1 MLQLSRPF
9 TFRIKIILSDGSK
22 MEKAEFIQI
31 RRFILKL
38 GKMLH
43 KYGSPSFRLEAYLT
57 EVATYLGVHAS
68 FISTP
73 TSLTI
78 VLWSDRHEDEYNHS
92 ARMLPGELDMNS
104 LSRTDELAQQVL
116 SGEITLTQAD
126 KHLDEIDA
134 MPSPYNKAL
143 TGAAFGLSTSAFAML
158 MGAGW
163 IEIIWSGVLGVLVY
177 FWTLWAL
184 RSRRVGLM
192 LEPVASFSV
201 GLLATAIN
209 YYFAGGLNVWLI
221 ILSSLIILVPGLSL
235 TMGLAELSSRNM
247 VSGTARVMDAI
258 MQLFKLYFGAFL
270 GISLGYQL
278 FGQQEL
284 QVAETLPFWVNWLG
298 VFMLSIGLVAIFRT
312 RLKHVPWAIASTFIA
327 YSASTWS
334 SFYLDNGLGAFVGAF
349 ALGVFA
355 NVFSRLVNAPSTIA
369 AMHGLIV
376 LVPGSKTYI
385 GLNSFISGE
394 YIVKAD
400 HIGQETFMILM
411 SLVAGLIFA
420 NVVMPTRKVL

>member
-1 MLQLSRPF
+1 MDTL
-9 TFRIKIILSDGSK
+9 
-22 MEKAEFIQI
+22 EFIQI

-57 EVATYLGVHAS
+57 EIATHFGLHAS
-68 FISTP
+68 FNSTP
-73 TSLTI
+73 TTLSI

-92 ARMLPGELDMNS
+92 ARMQPGELDMNS
-104 LSRTDELAQQVL
+104 LSRTDELAYQLL
-116 SGEITLTQAD
+116 SGDISLAEAD
-126 KHLDEIDA
+126 KHLDEIDV
-134 MPSPYNKAL
+134 MPSPYGKSL
-143 TGAAFGLSTSAFAML
+143 TGVAFSLSTSAFAML

-163 IEIIWSGVLGVLVY
+163 SEIIYSGLLGGMVY

-184 RSRRVGLM
+184 RSKRVNLM

-201 GLLATAIN
+201 GFMACVIN
-209 YYFAGGLNVWLI
+209 HYSSSGFNIWLI

-235 TMGLAELSSRNM
+235 TIGLAEISSRNL
-247 VSGTARVMDAI
+247 VSGTARVMDAT

-270 GISLGYQL
+270 GVSLGYQL

-284 QVAETLPFWVNWLG
+284 AMAVTLPFWVNWLG
-298 VFMLSIGLVAIFRT
+298 VFMLSVGLVAIFRT
-312 RLKHVPWAIASTFIA
+312 PMKHVPWAITSTFIA
-327 YSASTWS
+327 YAASTWS
-334 SFYLDNGLGAFVGAF
+334 SSYLENGLGAFVGAF

-355 NVFSRLVNAPSTIA
+355 NMFARIANAPSTIV
-369 AMHGLIV
+369 AMPGLLV

-385 GLNSFISGE
+385 GLNSFISGQD
-394 YIVKAD
+394 IIKTD
-400 HIGQETFMILM
+400 HLAQETFLILM

-420 NVVMPTRKVL
+420 NVVMPSRKSL

>member
-1 MLQLSRPF
+1 MDKF
-9 TFRIKIILSDGSK
+9 
-22 MEKAEFIQI
+22 EFIEI

-57 EVATYLGVHAS
+57 EIATHFGLHAS
-68 FISTP
+68 FNSTP
-73 TSLTI
+73 TTLSI

-92 ARMLPGELDMNS
+92 ARMQPGELDMNS
-104 LSRTDELAQQVL
+104 LSCTDELVHELLAGDISL
-116 SGEITLTQAD
+116 SKASER
-126 KHLDEIDA
+126 LDEIDV
-134 MPSPYNKAL
+134 MPSPYGKTL
-143 TGAAFGLSTSAFAML
+143 TGIAFSLSTSAFAML

-163 IEIIWSGVLGVLVY
+163 LEIVYSGLLGLMVY
-177 FWTLWAL
+177 FWTLWAGY
-184 RSRRVGLM
+184 SKRVNQM
-192 LEPVASFSV
+192 LEPIASFSV
-201 GLLATAIN
+201 GFVACAISQYTSYGFN
-209 YYFAGGLNVWLI
+209 IWLI

-247 VSGTARVMDAI
+247 VSGTARIMDAT

-284 QVAETLPFWVNWLG
+284 AQAVTLPFWVNWLG
-298 VFMLSIGLVAIFRT
+298 VLMLSVGLVAIFRT
-312 RLKHVPWAIASTFIA
+312 RLKHVPFAIASTFIA
-327 YSASTWS
+327 YAVSTWS
-334 SFYLDNGLGAFVGAF
+334 SSYLENGLGAFVGAF

-355 NVFSRLVNAPSTIA
+355 NGFSRIANAPSTIVA
-369 AMHGLIV
+369 VHGLIV

-385 GLNSFISGE
+385 GLNSFISGQDIIKTE
-394 YIVKAD
+394 
-400 HIGQETFMILM
+400 HIGQETFLILM

>member
-1 MLQLSRPF
+1 MDTL
-9 TFRIKIILSDGSK
+9 
-22 MEKAEFIQI
+22 EFIQI

-57 EVATYLGVHAS
+57 EIATHFGLHAS
-68 FISTP
+68 FNSTP
-73 TSLTI
+73 TTLSI

-92 ARMLPGELDMNS
+92 ARMQPGELDMNS
-104 LSRTDELAQQVL
+104 LSRTDELAYQLL
-116 SGEITLTQAD
+116 SGDISLAEAD
-126 KHLDEIDA
+126 KHLDEIDV
-134 MPSPYNKAL
+134 MPSPYGKSL
-143 TGAAFGLSTSAFAML
+143 TGVAFGLSTSAFAML

-163 IEIIWSGVLGVLVY
+163 SEIIYSGLLGGMVY

-184 RSRRVGLM
+184 RSKRVNLM

-201 GLLATAIN
+201 GFMACVIN
-209 YYFAGGLNVWLI
+209 HYSSSGFNIWLI

-235 TMGLAELSSRNM
+235 TIGLAELSSRNL
-247 VSGTARVMDAI
+247 VSGTARVMDAT

-270 GISLGYQL
+270 GVSLGYQL

-284 QVAETLPFWVNWLG
+284 AMAVTLPFWVNWLG
-298 VFMLSIGLVAIFRT
+298 VFMLSVGLVAIFRT
-312 RLKHVPWAIASTFIA
+312 PMKHVPWAITSTFIA
-327 YSASTWS
+327 YAASTWS
-334 SFYLDNGLGAFVGAF
+334 SSYLENGLGAFVGAF

-355 NVFSRLVNAPSTIA
+355 NIFSRIANAPSTIV
-369 AMHGLIV
+369 AMPGLIV

-385 GLNSFISGE
+385 GLNSFISGQD
-394 YIVKAD
+394 IIKTD
-400 HIGQETFMILM
+400 HIAQETFLILM

-420 NVVMPTRKVL
+420 NVVMPSRKSL

>member
-1 MLQLSRPF
+1 MNTL
-9 TFRIKIILSDGSK
+9 
-22 MEKAEFIQI
+22 EFIQI

-57 EVATYLGVHAS
+57 EIATHFGLHAS
-68 FISTP
+68 FNSTP
-73 TSLTI
+73 TTLSI

-92 ARMLPGELDMNS
+92 ARMQPGELDMNS
-104 LSRTDELAQQVL
+104 LSRTDELAYQLL
-116 SGEITLTQAD
+116 SGDISLAEAD
-126 KHLDEIDA
+126 KHLDEIDV
-134 MPSPYNKAL
+134 MPSPYGKSL
-143 TGAAFGLSTSAFAML
+143 TGVAFSLSTSAFAML

-163 IEIIWSGVLGVLVY
+163 SEIIYSGLLGGMVY

-184 RSRRVGLM
+184 RSKRVNLM

-201 GLLATAIN
+201 GFMACVIN
-209 YYFAGGLNVWLI
+209 HYSSSGFNIWLI

-235 TMGLAELSSRNM
+235 TIGLAELSSRNL
-247 VSGTARVMDAI
+247 VSGTARVMDAT

-270 GISLGYQL
+270 GVSLGYQL

-284 QVAETLPFWVNWLG
+284 AIAVTLPFWVNWLG
-298 VFMLSIGLVAIFRT
+298 VFMLSVGLVAIFRT
-312 RLKHVPWAIASTFIA
+312 PIKHVPWAITSTFIA
-327 YSASTWS
+327 YAASTWS
-334 SFYLDNGLGAFVGAF
+334 SSYLENGLGAFVGAF

-355 NVFSRLVNAPSTIA
+355 NMFARIANAPSTIV
-369 AMHGLIV
+369 AMPGLLV

-385 GLNSFISGE
+385 GLNSFISGQD
-394 YIVKAD
+394 IIKTD
-400 HIGQETFMILM
+400 HIAQETFLILM

-420 NVVMPTRKVL
+420 NVVMPSRKSL

>member
-1 MLQLSRPF
+1 MNTL
-9 TFRIKIILSDGSK
+9 
-22 MEKAEFIQI
+22 EFIQI

-57 EVATYLGVHAS
+57 EIATHFGLHAS
-68 FISTP
+68 FNSTP
-73 TSLTI
+73 TTLSI

-92 ARMLPGELDMNS
+92 ARMQPGELDMNS
-104 LSRTDELAQQVL
+104 LSRTDELAYQLL
-116 SGEITLTQAD
+116 SGDISLAEAD
-126 KHLDEIDA
+126 KHLDEIDV
-134 MPSPYNKAL
+134 MPSPYGKSL
-143 TGAAFGLSTSAFAML
+143 TGVAFSLSTSAFAML

-163 IEIIWSGVLGVLVY
+163 SEIIYSGLLGGMVY

-184 RSRRVGLM
+184 RSKRVNLM

-201 GLLATAIN
+201 GFMACVIN
-209 YYFAGGLNVWLI
+209 HYSSSGFNIWLI

-235 TMGLAELSSRNM
+235 TIGLAEISSRNL
-247 VSGTARVMDAI
+247 VSGTARVMDAT

-270 GISLGYQL
+270 GVSLGYQL

-284 QVAETLPFWVNWLG
+284 AMAVTLPFWVNWLG
-298 VFMLSIGLVAIFRT
+298 VFMLSVGLVAIFRT
-312 RLKHVPWAIASTFIA
+312 PMKHVPWAITSTFIA
-327 YSASTWS
+327 YAASTWS
-334 SFYLDNGLGAFVGAF
+334 SSYLENGLGAFVGAF

-355 NVFSRLVNAPSTIA
+355 NIFSRIANAPSTIV
-369 AMHGLIV
+369 AMPGLIV

-385 GLNSFISGE
+385 GLNSFISGQD
-394 YIVKAD
+394 IIKTD
-400 HIGQETFMILM
+400 HIAQETFLILM

-420 NVVMPTRKVL
+420 NVVIPSRKSL

>member
-1 MLQLSRPF
+1 MNTL
-9 TFRIKIILSDGSK
+9 
-22 MEKAEFIQI
+22 EFIQI

-57 EVATYLGVHAS
+57 EIATHFGLHAS
-68 FISTP
+68 FNSTP
-73 TSLTI
+73 TTLSI

-92 ARMLPGELDMNS
+92 ARMQPGELDMNS
-104 LSRTDELAQQVL
+104 LSRTDELAYQLL
-116 SGEITLTQAD
+116 SGDISLAEAD
-126 KHLDEIDA
+126 KHLDEIDV
-134 MPSPYNKAL
+134 MPSPYGKSL
-143 TGAAFGLSTSAFAML
+143 TGVAFSLSTSAFAML

-163 IEIIWSGVLGVLVY
+163 SEIIYSGLLGGMVY

-184 RSRRVGLM
+184 RSKRVNLM

-201 GLLATAIN
+201 GFMACVIN
-209 YYFAGGLNVWLI
+209 HYSSSGFNIWLI

-235 TMGLAELSSRNM
+235 TIGLAELSSRNL
-247 VSGTARVMDAI
+247 VSGTARVMDAT

-270 GISLGYQL
+270 GVSLGYQL

-284 QVAETLPFWVNWLG
+284 AIAVTLPFWVNWLG
-298 VFMLSIGLVAIFRT
+298 VFMLSVGLVAIFRT
-312 RLKHVPWAIASTFIA
+312 PMKHVPWAITSTFIA
-327 YSASTWS
+327 YAASTWS
-334 SFYLDNGLGAFVGAF
+334 SSYLENGLGAFVGAF

-355 NVFSRLVNAPSTIA
+355 NIFSRIANAPSTIV
-369 AMHGLIV
+369 AMPGLIV

-385 GLNSFISGE
+385 GLNSFISGQD
-394 YIVKAD
+394 IIKTD
-400 HIGQETFMILM
+400 HIAQETFLILM

-420 NVVMPTRKVL
+420 NVVMPSRKSL

>member
-1 MLQLSRPF
+1 MD
-9 TFRIKIILSDGSK
+9 KI
-22 MEKAEFIQI
+22 EFIQI

-57 EVATYLGVHAS
+57 EVATHFGLHAS
-68 FISTP
+68 FNSTP
-73 TSLTI
+73 TYLII
-78 VLWSDRHEDEYNHS
+78 VLWSDHHEDEYNHS
-92 ARMLPGELDMNS
+92 ARMQPGDLDMNS
-104 LSRTDELAQQVL
+104 LSLTDELAHEL
-116 SGEITLTQAD
+116 LAGSISLAEAD
-126 KHLDEIDA
+126 KRLDEIDA
-134 MPSPYNKAL
+134 TPSPYGKSL
-143 TGAAFGLSTSAFAML
+143 TGVAFGLSTSAFAML

-163 IEIIWSGVLGVLVY
+163 SEIMYSGLLSFMVY
-177 FWTLWAL
+177 FWTLWAQ
-184 RSRRVGLM
+184 RSQRVKLM

-201 GLLATAIN
+201 GFAACAIN
-209 YYFAGGLNVWLI
+209 HYSTSGFNIWLI

-247 VSGTARVMDAI
+247 VSGTARIMDAT

-270 GISLGYQL
+270 GVSLGYQL

-284 QVAETLPFWVNWLG
+284 ELAVTLPFWVNWLG
-298 VFMLSIGLVAIFRT
+298 VLMLSVGLVAIFRT
-312 RLKHVPWAIASTFIA
+312 PMKHVPWAIASTFIA
-327 YSASTWS
+327 YAASTWS
-334 SFYLDNGLGAFVGAF
+334 SVYLENGLGAFVGAF

-355 NVFSRLVNAPSTIA
+355 NMFSRIANAPSTIV

-385 GLNSFISGE
+385 GLNSFISGQD
-394 YIVKAD
+394 ILKID
-400 HIGQETFMILM
+400 HIGQETFLILM

-420 NVVMPTRKVL
+420 NVVMPTRKAL